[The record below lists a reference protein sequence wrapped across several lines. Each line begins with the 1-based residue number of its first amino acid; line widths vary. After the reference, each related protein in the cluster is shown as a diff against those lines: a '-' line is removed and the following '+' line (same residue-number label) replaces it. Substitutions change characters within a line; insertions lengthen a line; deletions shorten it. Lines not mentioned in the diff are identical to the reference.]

1 MEIQFIGRL
10 TKVNK
15 HLLLILLG
23 FGSLMLEA
31 KNAYEFTNHYQTLL
45 NTGLSKSASR
55 NEIKEAHD
63 AFQSFFLNSL
73 DKRRVCASIMG
84 KDIYTKSSKSG
95 KI

>member
-1 MEIQFIGRL
+1 M
-10 TKVNK
+10 NK
-15 HLLLILLG
+15 QLLLILLG

-63 AFQSFFLNSL
+63 AFQSFFLNS
-73 DKRRVCASIMG
+73 R
-84 KDIYTKSSKSG
+84 
-95 KI
+95 